1 MLPDA
6 DSVPPTEADRY
17 RKMAREIRSLISS
30 LKYSE
35 AITDLRLL
43 AACYDNLAE
52 RLEAARSHGTD
63 RPGQRST
70 VELTAAQ

>member
-6 DSVPPTEADRY
+6 DSVPPTESDRY
-17 RKMAREIRSLISS
+17 RKMASEIRSLVSS

-52 RLEAARSHGTD
+52 RLEAARSHGTN
-63 RPGQRST
+63 RP
-70 VELTAAQ
+70 E

>member
-1 MLPDA
+1 MLSDA
-6 DSVPPTEADRY
+6 DSFPPTESDRY
-17 RKMAREIRSLISS
+17 RKMASEIRSLVPS

-52 RLEAARSHGTD
+52 RLEAAHRHRTD

-70 VELTAAQ
+70 AA